1 MPTNRVTER
10 LSWLALAA
18 IVAVLVLAS
27 GLRAGV
33 LWKFGAQLAEDPD
46 HYRRIAKQL
55 TAGQG
60 YSDPQTG
67 APTAYRPPVYPL
79 LLAAIIRCRGSDSA
93 IGIVQAVLGVGTVAL
108 TICAGRRMG
117 LGRGSIVA
125 GILVAVDPI
134 LLHQTSQVMTETT
147 ATFLAALCLW
157 LGAMPMT
164 PLRGFLLGIV
174 FGAACLCRP
183 TFWGFG
189 ILAGLIWLV
198 NRMRSS
204 DWQEGFDDREI
215 QPVFFALVGLLAV
228 VAPWVH
234 RNATV
239 MQRPTVTTTH
249 GGYTLLLAHN
259 PEYTRAVVEQPWGT
273 VWQSPSFDQ
282 WTEAIDTEL
291 AARNPPLDQAHLSPP
306 VELARD
312 AWMYDKAWIYMQ
324 CDPKTAVKAG
334 LTLLGRMWN
343 IMPAATNE
351 AGRSRE
357 VRMAI
362 GAFYIAVLAGLVIGI
377 LRVVFSDWQAWWPPV
392 ALILSY
398 TAVHALYWADM
409 RMRAPLVP
417 AIALLA
423 AAGCLG
429 LVREPADEED

>member
-18 IVAVLVLAS
+18 IVAVIVLAS
-27 GLRAGV
+27 GLRAGI
-33 LWKFGAQLAEDPD
+33 LWKFGTQLAEDPD
-46 HYRRIAKQL
+46 NYRGIAKQL

-67 APTAYRPPVYPL
+67 APTAYRPPLYPL
-79 LLAAIIRCRGSDSA
+79 LLAAIIRCRGSDST
-93 IGIVQAVLGVGTVAL
+93 IGIVQAVLGVATVVL
-108 TICAGRRMG
+108 TIAAGRRMG

-157 LGAMPMT
+157 LCAMPAS

-183 TFWGFG
+183 TFWAFG

-198 NRMRSS
+198 QLIRSI
-204 DWQEGFDDREI
+204 DWQEGFNDREI
-215 QPVFFALVGLLAV
+215 QPVVFALIGFLAV
-228 VAPWVH
+228 VVPWVH

-239 MQRPTVTTTH
+239 MERPTVTTTH

-259 PEYTRAVVEQPWGT
+259 AEYTRAVVEQPWGT
-273 VWQSPSFDQ
+273 AWQSPSFDQ
-282 WTEAIDTEL
+282 WSESIDTEL
-291 AARNPPLDQAHLSPP
+291 AALDPPLDHAHLGPQ

-312 AWMYDKAWIYMQ
+312 EWMYDRAWSYIKH
-324 CDPKTAVKAG
+324 DPKTAGAAG

-343 IMPAATNE
+343 VVPAATDE
-351 AGRSRE
+351 AGRSRD

-362 GAFYIAVLAGLVIGI
+362 GVFYIAVLAGLAIGI
-377 LRVVFSDWQAWWPPV
+377 LRVVFSEWQEWWPPV
-392 ALILSY
+392 VMILGY
-398 TAVHALYWADM
+398 TAVHALFWADM

-429 LVREPADEED
+429 LVRPKDDQEE